1 MKISEHIERLK
12 LIQKLIQEEKT
23 GHPDELANRLGISRG
38 TLYSLIDELQSYN
51 VSISY
56 SRKKQSFIYND
67 DTALEIKYSIKLLNK
82 DELTEISGGCSTF
95 SLPYKKLYGR
105 TISL

>member
-12 LIQKLIQEEKT
+12 LIQKLVQEEKT
-23 GHPDELANRLGISRG
+23 GSPDELANRLGISRG

-67 DTALEIKYSIKLLNK
+67 DTALEIKYSIKLLNN

-95 SLPYKKLYGR
+95 SLLYNFLYGK